1 MKQIL
6 TATCLALTA
15 LAPAFAQSH
24 DSAQA
29 RIVEMANT
37 FARGFF
43 EGDQE
48 APQSVIHPEISKIG
62 IWGDFRG
69 GGRHVTE
76 ELTPG
81 KLWEIALTLN
91 ADGMIDAENATVG
104 VDFFDQTDTVS
115 VIRLTA
121 DTSWYDF
128 FLAVEINGEWIF
140 VNCAYGPYGYI
151 ENPEPEGDTALIEAA
166 AREYIDGYY
175 SGDFDRVFNSVWR
188 DFDRRHVERGGRHEF
203 LQPETLETLRF
214 EITDH
219 AEADRFAGVTPA
231 NVEVIGLSRITGAV
245 RIDADGWTEWLFL
258 QRLNGEWQIVN
269 SFWEAA

>member
-1 MKQIL
+1 MKRIL
-6 TATCLALTA
+6 MSLALVLGG
-15 LAPAFAQSH
+15 LAPAQAQTSV
-24 DSAQA
+24 DD
-29 RIVEMANT
+29 RIVEMANI

-43 EGDQE
+43 EVDQD

-62 IWGDFRG
+62 IWPNFRG
-69 GGRHVTE
+69 GGRQVTE

-81 KLWEIALTLN
+81 KLWDIALTLN
-91 ADGMIDAENATVG
+91 AGGMIDAETATVG
-104 VDFFDQTDTVS
+104 VDFFDRAEQVR

-151 ENPEPEGDTALIEAA
+151 ENPAPEADTARIEAA
-166 AREYIDGYY
+166 ARAYIDGYY
-175 SGDFDRVFNSVWR
+175 DGDYDRVFASVWR
-188 DFDRRHVERGGRHEF
+188 DFDRRHVVRGGRHEY

-214 EITDH
+214 EILDH
-219 AEADRFAGVTPA
+219 AEADRFADVAPA
-231 NVEVIGLSRITGAV
+231 GVEVIGLSQITGAV

-269 SFWEAA
+269 SFWQAA

>member
-1 MKQIL
+1 MKRWVL
-6 TATCLALTA
+6 TACASLALA
-15 LAPAFAQSH
+15 APAAAQT
-24 DSAQA
+24 AIEGEP
-29 RIVEMANT
+29 RIVEMANI

-43 EGDQE
+43 EGDQQ

-62 IWGDFRG
+62 IMPNYRG

-91 ADGMIDAENATVG
+91 SGGMIDADTATVG

-128 FLAVEINGEWIF
+128 FLAVRINDEWTF
-140 VNCAYGPYGYI
+140 VNCAYGPFDYRDH
-151 ENPEPEGDTALIEAA
+151 PEPEADSALIEAA
-166 AREYIDGYY
+166 ARDYIDGYY
-175 SGDFDRVFNSVWR
+175 GGDYDRVFSAIWR
-188 DFDRRHVERGGRHEF
+188 DFDRRHVERGGRHEY

-214 EITDH
+214 EIMDH
-219 AEADRFAGVTPA
+219 AEDGRFDGVAPADVT
-231 NVEVIGLSRITGAV
+231 VIGLSRITGAV

-258 QRLNGEWQIVN
+258 QRLNGDWQIVN